1 MRCGI
6 HQGGFLSLLKYSA
19 FIDPLLREIQSSEY
33 VCRILRI
40 PSSPV
45 GYADDLSLCSLSK
58 FNMDQV
64 LKIVYNYS
72 CRWRFHYNASKSA
85 IMVYGESKRIASR
98 NAKYRNFQL
107 GKEKVKEK
115 IEYDHVGV
123 KNCLFNN
130 STPRTEDRISRG
142 RRAFNAIS
150 SIGIKKRG
158 VCMNVCTT
166 VFWAII
172 MPIVSYGSE
181 LWVLQPDE
189 VDLLR
194 KFQRYIGR
202 RCQRFPKRSPNYS
215 TFTPLGW
222 IDIIR
227 FIKVKK
233 LLFLRS
239 ILIMQDDAICKRILR
254 AKSTIYMDNPE
265 VGVRNTNI
273 SPTYELLNVCTEF
286 GILDMCYNMIQGGCH
301 LSKSEW
307 SNFIWN
313 IAWNMEDKEYSDSK
327 NDAIMYHVMEEPRF
341 LTWWLMSDIIP
352 SMVSTC
358 EVMAKLVCD
367 ANLLKSSDYRLKKL
381 SFSHKVCTA
390 CELGIREDIKH
401 VVMQCPQYE
410 GTRSEMCDVLKAI
423 NDPHVQEVLEEPHE
437 FFPVIMGKHPANVPF
452 ESMFKIWMVSSQ
464 YITLMYRHAINARH

>member
-1 MRCGI
+1 
-6 HQGGFLSLLKYSA
+6 
-19 FIDPLLREIQSSEY
+19 
-33 VCRILRI
+33 
-40 PSSPV
+40 
-45 GYADDLSLCSLSK
+45 
-58 FNMDQV
+58 
-64 LKIVYNYS
+64 
-72 CRWRFHYNASKSA
+72 
-85 IMVYGESKRIASR
+85 
-98 NAKYRNFQL
+98 
-107 GKEKVKEK
+107 
-115 IEYDHVGV
+115 
-123 KNCLFNN
+123 
-130 STPRTEDRISRG
+130 
-142 RRAFNAIS
+142 
-150 SIGIKKRG
+150 
-158 VCMNVCTT
+158 
-166 VFWAII
+166 
-172 MPIVSYGSE
+172 
-181 LWVLQPDE
+181 
-189 VDLLR
+189 
-194 KFQRYIGR
+194 
-202 RCQRFPKRSPNYS
+202 
-215 TFTPLGW
+215 
-222 IDIIR
+222 
-227 FIKVKK
+227 
-233 LLFLRS
+233 
-239 ILIMQDDAICKRILR
+239 MQDDAICKRILR

-423 NDPHVQEVLEEPHE
+423 NDPHVQEVLEEPLE